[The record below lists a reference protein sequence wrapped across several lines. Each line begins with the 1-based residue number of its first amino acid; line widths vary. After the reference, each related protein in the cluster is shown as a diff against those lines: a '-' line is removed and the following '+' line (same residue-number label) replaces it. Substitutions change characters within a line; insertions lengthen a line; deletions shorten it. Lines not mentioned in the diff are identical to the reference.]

1 MRVSLIL
8 QVKTDASTAER
19 SMTSG
24 HLVLTM
30 PLATPNVPMK
40 NKSYPNY
47 NLPPQPKP
55 KRPSHELNSIHNIVS
70 ADVALTVA
78 SNSDLPRNPTCK
90 VTDVCDEDVP
100 PLE

>member
-1 MRVSLIL
+1 MKVSCIL

-40 NKSYPNY
+40 KTTYPNY

-55 KRPSHELNSIHNIVS
+55 KIPSHELNNTHHIVN
-70 ADVALTVA
+70 ADVALTVT
-78 SNSDLPRNPTCK
+78 SKSDLPPNPTCK

>member
-1 MRVSLIL
+1 
-8 QVKTDASTAER
+8 
-19 SMTSG
+19 MTSG

-30 PLATPNVPMK
+30 PLATPNVSMK

-78 SNSDLPRNPTCK
+78 SNSDLPPNPTCK
-90 VTDVCDEDVP
+90 MTDVCDEDVP